1 MLGLSSRIERG
12 VRKSMGT
19 QATCQRFYRVP
30 GHEGSS
36 GEIKVRV
43 VNSNL

>member
-1 MLGLSSRIERG
+1 MDCLQGKKEVSE
-12 VRKSMGT
+12 KSMRT
-19 QATCQRFYRVP
+19 QATCLRFYWVP

-36 GEIKVRV
+36 GGIKVRV